1 MVEIGV
7 RPLVHTPITPNQI
20 TTLRL
25 LFGLGAAGM
34 YSIGLEFW
42 TYFASIVFVISILLD
57 RADGILAR
65 LCGKT
70 SPWGHT
76 FDLISDSISNSLA
89 FVGIGI
95 GLRES
100 DLGLLALPLGII
112 AGISISAVLW
122 LVMRVENEK
131 GSGAAELRGLAGF
144 DPDDAM
150 LFVPLAMLLGW
161 GTYLIFAAAIGAP
174 LFALFYF
181 WKFRKILF
189 AR

>member
-42 TYFASIVFVISILLD
+42 TYFASIVFVISMLLD

-95 GLRES
+95 
-100 DLGLLALPLGII
+100 
-112 AGISISAVLW
+112 
-122 LVMRVENEK
+122 
-131 GSGAAELRGLAGF
+131 
-144 DPDDAM
+144 
-150 LFVPLAMLLGW
+150 
-161 GTYLIFAAAIGAP
+161 
-174 LFALFYF
+174 
-181 WKFRKILF
+181 
-189 AR
+189 